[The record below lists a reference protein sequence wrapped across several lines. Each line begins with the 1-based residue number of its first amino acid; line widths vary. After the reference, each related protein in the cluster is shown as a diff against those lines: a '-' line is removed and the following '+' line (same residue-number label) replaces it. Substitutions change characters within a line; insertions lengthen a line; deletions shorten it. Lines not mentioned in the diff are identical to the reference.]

1 MGVVL
6 KLVFKM
12 VLLVVLKVFLLGSK
26 KFIKILCNF
35 FIKKLLM
42 FCFLFR
48 FFNRKKSMFW

>member
-48 FFNRKKSMFW
+48 FFNRKKSMF